1 MAQQNPNLPSVLIHS
16 STPGD
21 IGMPP
26 PSVVF
31 VAPPL
36 LTSPTY
42 TVKQLLAHQ
51 PQRPSPASGISATI
65 LASRANRPT
74 HKSSA
79 ASDKYDPIHA
89 SRLRLIPALPIN
101 EFREVID
108 SMDSIQ
114 FSQPMALPWEASPML
129 SEGCVTSYLDAQI
142 LGAAW
147 QAVLQMLPDKRDY
160 DLQMVKQ
167 VPLVVRILTRL
178 RKILL

>member
-1 MAQQNPNLPSVLIHS
+1 
-16 STPGD
+16 
-21 IGMPP
+21 MPP

-31 VAPPL
+31 VAPPPPTL
-36 LTSPTY
+36 PTTY

-101 EFREVID
+101 EFRAVID
-108 SMDSIQ
+108 SMNSIQ
-114 FSQPMALPWEASPML
+114 FSQPMAIPWEASPML
-129 SEGCVTSYLDAQI
+129 SEGCVTSYLDVQI

-147 QAVLQMLPDKRDY
+147 QAVLQMLPDQRDY

-178 RKILL
+178 QNLVANLADDVYRKEPLIRLSLV